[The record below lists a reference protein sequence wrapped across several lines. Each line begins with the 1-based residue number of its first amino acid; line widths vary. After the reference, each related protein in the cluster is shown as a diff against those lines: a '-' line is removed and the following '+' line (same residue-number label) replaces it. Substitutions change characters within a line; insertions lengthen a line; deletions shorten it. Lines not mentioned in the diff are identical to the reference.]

1 MSDPSSDVSQMKTLP
16 FASTKEY
23 RLFSEFCDACRK
35 YRYIGLCHGVPGAGK
50 TRSAREYASW
60 DRIEP
65 LLPEQLFTLVGRSHV
80 DGNFPHK
87 PFASLVSPAF
97 TEVLPCRTV
106 LYTAPVAA
114 SPGRIER
121 EVMSLNASLSYLVE
135 AAEQASR
142 GKDDFL
148 LAYRLPERTELV
160 IVDEADRLKMTGL
173 EQLRDHYDRGRFGLV
188 LIGMPGLEKRL
199 ARYPQLYSRV
209 GFVHQFRVLSEEETR
224 HLLQQRWSHLGM
236 HGRVEDF
243 TDQEAIS
250 TILRITGGNF
260 RVIHRLLMQVER
272 ILEIN
277 QMQTVTKEVV
287 EAAREGLVLGQA

>member
-1 MSDPSSDVSQMKTLP
+1 MSDPSSDVPQMKTLA

-65 LLPEQLFTLVGRSHV
+65 LLPEQLFTLVGRSHL

-87 PFASLVSPAF
+87 PFASLASPAF

-173 EQLRDHYDRGRFGLV
+173 EQLRDLYDRGRFGLV

-236 HGRVEDF
+236 HVRVEDF

-250 TILRITGGNF
+250 TIIRITGGNF